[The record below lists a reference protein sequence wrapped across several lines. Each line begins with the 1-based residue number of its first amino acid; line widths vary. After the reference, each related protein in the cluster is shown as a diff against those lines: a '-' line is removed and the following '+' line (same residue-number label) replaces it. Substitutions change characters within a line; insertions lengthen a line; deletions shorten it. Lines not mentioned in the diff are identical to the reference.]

1 MAVIYSGVAILVYF
15 TEEDKSS
22 ILGLGGVFLFLI
34 VLFISI
40 QNSTSFL
47 IKENVLVCRMLFF
60 KKTIDIS
67 SIRSIENSNGLY
79 VGWKMNT
86 AWHCIVIK
94 YNKYDEL
101 LISPMNEKQFV
112 NTLIQLNPEINDK
125 TTS

>member
-101 LISPMNEKQFV
+101 LISPMNEKQFI
-112 NTLIQLNPEINDK
+112 NSLIQINPEINDK